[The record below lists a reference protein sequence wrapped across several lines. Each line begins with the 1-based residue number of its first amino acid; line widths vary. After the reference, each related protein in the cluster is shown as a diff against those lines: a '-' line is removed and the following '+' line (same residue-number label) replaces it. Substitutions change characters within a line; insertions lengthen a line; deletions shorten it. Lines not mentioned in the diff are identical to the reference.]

1 MIKGT
6 KNIPVSYHLVVFLS
20 FFLIML
26 YQTILRAETYWII
39 ENPSALVIYNQYE
52 QRMAES
58 EKTALQKF
66 SVWKILS
73 ENQFLS
79 DQFTAITKVS
89 LTNKIFYFQRSVN
102 GELINY
108 EDAGRIEI
116 LKNPKIIGDTIR
128 IKQTNQIFLVNAEE
142 PIGLSEGTLLKR
154 HFKYQNRYYV
164 EKVGNKQTGW
174 ITLPPTNFWEKY
186 RPGSIESPP
195 DEKILIQIENIF
207 KTYNQR
213 LGKLFE
219 YLNTKYETRH
229 PLPQWSGERFASS
242 IRYKIKPNSYR
253 NRFNDTQ
260 FQIIQELR
268 DQLHGSSFQVKE
280 DQNQIIISRESN

>member
-6 KNIPVSYHLVVFLS
+6 KNIPVRYHLVVFLS

-128 IKQTNQIFLVNAEE
+128 IKQTNQIFL
-142 PIGLSEGTLLKR
+142 
-154 HFKYQNRYYV
+154 
-164 EKVGNKQTGW
+164 
-174 ITLPPTNFWEKY
+174 
-186 RPGSIESPP
+186 
-195 DEKILIQIENIF
+195 
-207 KTYNQR
+207 
-213 LGKLFE
+213 
-219 YLNTKYETRH
+219 
-229 PLPQWSGERFASS
+229 
-242 IRYKIKPNSYR
+242 
-253 NRFNDTQ
+253 
-260 FQIIQELR
+260 
-268 DQLHGSSFQVKE
+268 LHQSC
-280 DQNQIIISRESN
+280 